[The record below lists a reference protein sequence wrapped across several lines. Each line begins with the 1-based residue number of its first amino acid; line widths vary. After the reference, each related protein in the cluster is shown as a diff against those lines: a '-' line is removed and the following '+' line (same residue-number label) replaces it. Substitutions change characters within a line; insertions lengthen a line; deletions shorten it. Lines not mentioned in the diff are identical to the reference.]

1 MGDTKQE
8 ALRRC
13 TVVPGLHNDTIEDL
27 QQMLHNTNKY
37 VSIFKI
43 ALDKMDMQNHKVV
56 IRPDAVPRHEHPG
69 RALQDIRDSPKLFGG
84 VTLLLAGDFRQ
95 TLPILTGGTP
105 ADELDA
111 CLKSSHLWGGSLC
124 FSHGQLYVAASR
136 VGSPRRLYMLAPGG
150 KAKNVVYPPALQ

>member
-13 TVVPGLHNDTIEDL
+13 TVVPGLHNHTIEDV

-37 VSIFKI
+37 VSIFKS

-69 RALQDIRDSPKLFGG
+69 RHNAPSEDEVAVVIAEGHKGSKRDIILENKNSFLQRVCESNKTYDPLQYPLMFPYGEDGYHWEMKETNR
-84 VTLLLAGDFRQ
+84 T
-95 TLPILTGGTP
+95 TGQPT
-105 ADELDA
+105 
-111 CLKSSHLWGGSLC
+111 
-124 FSHGQLYVAASR
+124 
-136 VGSPRRLYMLAPGG
+136 
-150 KAKNVVYPPALQ
+150 